1 MHILVAN
8 GNTGEFYG
16 LTTAEAETMVRSIA
30 EQIGGRVP
38 LLGGVGR
45 SIGDACALAKASRA
59 AGASALM
66 VHQPPDPFVSPRG
79 VVDYVKRI
87 ADAGDGLPLMLYLRN
102 DGIGLDTIETLCRVE
117 GVAGVKWASPT
128 PLRLAEAIRRSS
140 PDIVWVGGLAE
151 TWAPP
156 LCAVGARGFTSGL
169 INVWPEH
176 SVAIHAA
183 LEAGNY
189 PKANQLIEMML
200 AFEEIR
206 AEEQNG
212 TNVTAVKAALQL
224 IGDDCGPTRPPSA
237 WPLTESQMA
246 RLHKLLVGLESRCD
260 DIGCTGTS
268 GRRQVIAAHSR
279 LRPAALARSWLTEA
293 RARCPCRGLIGSGN
307 LNLVPE
313 LKIHDRERHEVHRSC
328 RPAAIPEAAP

>member
-1 MHILVAN
+1 MTTIDAILRKALTGISGILVTPFDSNDEVAPLRLKPIVDRAIQAGVHVLVAN

-16 LTTAEAETMVRSIA
+16 LTTAEAERMVHAAA
-30 EQIGGRVP
+30 EHVAGRAP

-45 SIGDACALAKASRA
+45 SIRDACALARASKQ

-79 VVDYVKRI
+79 VVAYVQRI
-87 ADAGDGLPLMLYLRN
+87 AEAGQGLPLMLYLRN
-102 DGIGLDTIETLCRVE
+102 DGIGLDTIEKLCNVP
-117 GVAGVKWASPT
+117 GVAGVKWACPT
-128 PLRLAEAIRRSS
+128 PLRLAEAIRRGD
-140 PDIVWVGGLAE
+140 PGIVWVGGLAE

-183 LEAGNY
+183 LEAGDY
-189 PKANQLIEMML
+189 LRANKLIDAMNV
-200 AFEEIR
+200 FEEIR

-224 IGDDCGPTRPPSA
+224 MGQDCGPTRPPSA
-237 WPLTESQMA
+237 WPLTDRQMVA
-246 RLHKLLVGLESRCD
+246 LRRLLNSWGLVKDTPPQE
-260 DIGCTGTS
+260 
-268 GRRQVIAAHSR
+268 RRAV
-279 LRPAALARSWLTEA
+279 
-293 RARCPCRGLIGSGN
+293 
-307 LNLVPE
+307 
-313 LKIHDRERHEVHRSC
+313 
-328 RPAAIPEAAP
+328 